1 MKKTTLLLSFLICST
16 ILLLSACKKDKKGP
30 DNNSYPKNA
39 SIEYRYTL
47 LSGNPTGIELSYTNE
62 NGGTEDIRNS
72 TLPYS
77 KKITRKVNA
86 NDAVLAGFLATGPG
100 SIKVE
105 LLIDGKVV
113 DSKTASVNTANA
125 FTESTIYVW
134 NQ

>member
-1 MKKTTLLLSFLICST
+1 MV
-16 ILLLSACKKDKKGP
+16 LLSACKKDKKG
-30 DNNSYPKNA
+30 NSGYPKDA
-39 SIEYRYTL
+39 TIEYRYTL
-47 LSGNPTGIELSYTNE
+47 LSGSPTGLELRYTNE
-62 NGGTEDIRNS
+62 SGGTEDIRTA

-86 NDAVLAGFLATGPG
+86 YDGVTAGFIATGPG

-125 FTESTIYVW
+125 FTESTVYVW
-134 NQ
+134 Y